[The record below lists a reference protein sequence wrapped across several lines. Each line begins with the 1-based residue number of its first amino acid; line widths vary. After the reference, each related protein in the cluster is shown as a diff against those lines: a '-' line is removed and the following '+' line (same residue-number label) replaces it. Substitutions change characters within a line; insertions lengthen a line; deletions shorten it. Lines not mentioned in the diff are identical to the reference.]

1 MKDALLALTARGLFL
16 AHGII
21 AVWKCQSTYKTNTMY
36 VLLGPVLMLFG
47 EGSVHKLKCINISFQ
62 EELAYLHYTIIFNES
77 IIVKCASL
85 RPMERDIHETVES
98 EGKYC
103 DFI

>member
-47 EGSVHKLKCINISFQ
+47 EGRVHK
-62 EELAYLHYTIIFNES
+62 
-77 IIVKCASL
+77 
-85 RPMERDIHETVES
+85 
-98 EGKYC
+98 
-103 DFI
+103 